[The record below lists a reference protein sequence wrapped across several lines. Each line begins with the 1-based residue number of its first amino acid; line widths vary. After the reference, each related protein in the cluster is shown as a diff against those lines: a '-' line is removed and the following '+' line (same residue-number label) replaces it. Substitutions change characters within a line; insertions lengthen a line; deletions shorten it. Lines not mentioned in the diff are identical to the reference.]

1 MSPATPELDL
11 RGNVSLVCLMPCQE
25 LTDICSHFPQEK
37 PRDRPVVAFCS
48 FLPLVILFCQTGSYT
63 VAQVAFQLQAILLSQ
78 PPKGWDY
85 SYVPPKPS
93 TNPDILQ
100 NYVGFFFHLPCVYM
114 VCACVYVRIHVHVC
128 VGALACTRL
137 CRSQRLTSGVFN
149 HLHNL
154 LVWSCFEIESHYVTL
169 SCLKVAE

>member
-11 RGNVSLVCLMPCQE
+11 RGNVPLVCLMPCQE

-63 VAQVAFQLQAILLSQ
+63 IAQVAFQLQAILLSQ

-85 SYVPPKPS
+85 SYMPPKPS

-100 NYVGFFFHLPCVYM
+100 NYVGFFSFTLCVYGVCM
-114 VCACVYVRIHVHVC
+114 CVCAHTCTCVRGGTCLYTPVQKPEVD
-128 VGALACTRL
+128 
-137 CRSQRLTSGVFN
+137 
-149 HLHNL
+149 
-154 LVWSCFEIESHYVTL
+154 VW
-169 SCLKVAE
+169 CLQSSS

>member
-25 LTDICSHFPQEK
+25 LTDICSHFPRKSHATGQWLLFV
-37 PRDRPVVAFCS
+37 RFFLWLFCS
-48 FLPLVILFCQTGSYT
+48 ARQGLTPSPRLPSNSRHSSCLSPLRAGITAMCPPNPAQTLTFCRTMW
-63 VAQVAFQLQAILLSQ
+63 V
-78 PPKGWDY
+78 
-85 SYVPPKPS
+85 
-93 TNPDILQ
+93 
-100 NYVGFFFHLPCVYM
+100 FFHLPCVYM